1 MNRRD
6 FMEQAA
12 AGLTLWNAQASAKP
26 DAKGRNRIVPLWGDE
41 TCLLGFGQPN
51 DEKTAA
57 AFVDKCAR
65 HGVTRLIPSGG
76 SHALVEA
83 GHARKIEVHPYS
95 AFNSHG
101 RHSITYTWSLDYLEM
116 DPGMPEARKL
126 LDHHRPIWHRPT
138 ADLLIGEFA
147 KAHPQFW
154 SLSRDRK
161 SEVQPGE
168 SVSLSLAFPEVRE
181 YETARYLKM
190 LKTTGGDGIQLEFL
204 PRKED
209 ETRTDALGYEDATV
223 SAFGAKYGRN
233 PLELATDDP
242 DWVQFRADQLTN
254 FMREFRREVSQ
265 TYPRIL
271 VSATVIAR
279 DIGRYRNG
287 LQDWP
292 TWVRQKSIDEIHLWF
307 RTTSDPREVETF
319 TKQAAVAV
327 AGRCP
332 LIVELSCYHV
342 GSFQEPAL
350 LLEAARRA
358 RGSGADAIGLYRS
371 HAVEQLGFWPL
382 VEKIA
387 SL

>member
-1 MNRRD
+1 
-6 FMEQAA
+6 
-12 AGLTLWNAQASAKP
+12 
-26 DAKGRNRIVPLWGDE
+26 
-41 TCLLGFGQPN
+41 
-51 DEKTAA
+51 
-57 AFVDKCAR
+57 
-65 HGVTRLIPSGG
+65 
-76 SHALVEA
+76 VEA
-83 GHARKIEVHPYS
+83 AHATKIEVHPYS

-101 RHSITYTWSLDYLEM
+101 RHAITYTWSLDYLEM
-116 DPGMPEARKL
+116 DPSSPQVRKL

-147 KAHPQFW
+147 KAHPQFR

-190 LKTTGGDGIQLEFL
+190 LKTTGGDGVQVEFL
-204 PRKED
+204 LRKED
-209 ETRTDALGYEDATV
+209 ETETDAFGYEDATV
-223 SAFGAKYGRN
+223 SAFKRMYGRN
-233 PLELATDDP
+233 ALELPNDDP
-242 DWVQFRADQLTN
+242 DWLRFRADQITDFLE
-254 FMREFRREVSQ
+254 EFRREVRQ
-265 TYPRIL
+265 NYPETL

-279 DIGRYRNG
+279 DISRYRNG

-292 TWVRQKSIDEIHLWF
+292 AWVRRKSIDEIHLWF
-307 RTTSDPREVETF
+307 RTTSDPREVEKF

-382 VEKIA
+382 LEKIA
-387 SL
+387 SLA